1 MSNDL
6 WRTILAA
13 VVGAHGIGHVLF
25 LVPLLGIA
33 DWGQSTRSW
42 LLTDR
47 AGDGVTR
54 IVGSL
59 LWLAAMV
66 GFVAVAVGIFGQQE
80 WWRGLAVGSAVV
92 SSLGLVLFWS
102 DSAAS
107 SAFSALAFDVAVL
120 VALLVLNWPP
130 SSLVG
135 P

>member
-1 MSNDL
+1 MSNEV
-6 WRTILAA
+6 WRTILA
-13 VVGAHGIGHVLF
+13 VVIGAHGIGHVLF

-42 LLTDR
+42 LLTDLV
-47 AGDGVTR
+47 GDGATR

-59 LWLAAMV
+59 LWLAATV
-66 GFVAVAVGIFGQQE
+66 GFVAAAVGIFGQQG
-80 WWRGLAVGSAVV
+80 WWRGLAVGSAAV
-92 SSLGLVLFWS
+92 SILGLVLFWS

-107 SAFSALAFDVAVL
+107 STFSALAFDAVVL
-120 VALLVLNWPP
+120 VALLLLRWPP